1 MATLFPSIPC
11 LIKIAII
18 ITNLPNMLKMIR
30 ISIILNMTHM
40 TTKNNYKYYDYF
52 HFDSKYYNCKQI
64 FNTDK
69 IFQA

>member
-1 MATLFPSIPC
+1 
-11 LIKIAII
+11 
-18 ITNLPNMLKMIR
+18 
-30 ISIILNMTHM
+30 M

-64 FNTDK
+64 FDTDK